1 MSDNDGNSDIT
12 AGAPTR
18 RDLLKAG
25 GGTVIGA
32 GLLAGCT
39 GESSS
44 GGGGGA
50 EATNAVNETTTGEN
64 TTSGGGNS
72 YSVRMA
78 PMGNV
83 AFDSVPESVFTR
95 LTHLAGMAFAL
106 GRGNDV
112 NAMHAPD
119 YYDALWNQFTPRL
132 DGVSLDW
139 GGLYSSWEPS
149 KEKLYELNSDVHL
162 ADPAGMFSLD
172 GWNRTD
178 IGEIRDNVAPWFG
191 NYYSDRHAE
200 PPAEWKDSYR
210 YYGLWEMFEKVAKV
224 FRENERYEALAE
236 IHRGLL
242 DTIEANR
249 PPANERPT
257 AVMALPTDFDK
268 IYVYKVNNPG
278 FLTAHTRPL
287 GATEAF
293 GDGTSSGDAVD
304 MEGLLEAD
312 PDVLLG
318 LGGMHPETGMQ
329 KVRKKL
335 NENPVGKQLS
345 AVKNDRVYAQGARY
359 QGPILNLFQL
369 EMTAK
374 QLYPEQF
381 GEWPT
386 YTSGPYPEIHEEE
399 RLFDRK
405 RVANIIKGKF

>member
-1 MSDNDGNSDIT
+1 MGDNDSDT
-12 AGAPTR
+12 TTGPPTR
-18 RDLLKAG
+18 REYVKYG
-25 GGTVIGA
+25 GAVIGG

-44 GGGGGA
+44 EGGTGA
-50 EATNAVNETTTGEN
+50 GATNTANETTTGGN
-64 TTSGGGNS
+64 TTENGEDP
-72 YSVRMA
+72 YSIRMA

-83 AFDSVPESVFTR
+83 AFDSVPGSVFTR

-139 GGLYSSWEPS
+139 SGLYSSWEPS

-162 ADPAGMFSLD
+162 ADPAGVFSLD
-172 GWNRTD
+172 GWSRAD
-178 IGEIRDNVAPWFG
+178 VKEIRDNVAPWFG

-224 FRENERYEALAE
+224 FRENERYEALAK
-236 IHRGLL
+236 IHRELL
-242 DTIEANR
+242 DTIEVNR
-249 PPANERPT
+249 PPASERPT
-257 AVMALPTDFDK
+257 AVMALPTDFDE

-293 GDGTSSGDAVD
+293 GDETSSGDTVD

-312 PDVLLG
+312 PDVMLG

-329 KVRKKL
+329 EVREKL

-345 AVKNDRVYAQGARY
+345 AVTNDRVYAQGARY

-374 QLYPEQF
+374 QLYPGQF

-386 YTSGPYPEIHEEE
+386 YTSGPYPEIPKEE
-399 RLFDRK
+399 RLFDRQ
-405 RVANIIKGKF
+405 RVADIINGNL